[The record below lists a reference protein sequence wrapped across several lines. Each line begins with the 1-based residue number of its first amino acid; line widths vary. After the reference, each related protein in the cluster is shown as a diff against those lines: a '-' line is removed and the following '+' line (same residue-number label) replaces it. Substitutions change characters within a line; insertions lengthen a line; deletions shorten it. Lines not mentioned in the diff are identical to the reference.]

1 MPLVSLSDIEDA
13 ALAIKDRI
21 YRTPLIRI
29 AQNGLRL
36 KAESLQP
43 VGSFKIR
50 GALNALLSLS
60 DSQRDAG
67 VVACSS
73 GNHAQAVA
81 YACKT
86 LSIRATIVM
95 PETAPKTKIDATRAW
110 GAEVVIH
117 GRTSDEIMAHAQ
129 ELSSCRGAPIVH
141 PYDSAATIAGAA
153 TVGLEIL
160 ADAPDV
166 KRVFVPVAGGGL
178 LSGVAAAVKLSNPAI
193 KVIGAEPALASDA
206 YRSLQTGHIVSL
218 SPDEA
223 GRTIA
228 DGLRVQRLAELTWKH
243 VRAFVDEI
251 QTVTEDEI
259 KSAMRFLAAKGRLV
273 GEPSGAVSVAAA
285 LQHGDDIQPGNVAVL
300 SGGNVDLDA
309 LAEVLR

>member
-1 MPLVSLSDIEDA
+1 MPLVSLTEIEDA

-117 GRTSDEIMAHAQ
+117 GRTSDEIMAYAQ
-129 ELSSCRGAPIVH
+129 ELSSRRGAPIVH

-166 KRVFVPVAGGGL
+166 QRVFVPVAGGGL

-206 YRSLQTGHIVSL
+206 YRSLQTGQIVSL

-228 DGLRVQRLAELTWKH
+228 DGLRVQRLAELTWEH

-251 QTVTEDEI
+251 QTVSEDEI

-285 LQHGDDIQPGNVAVL
+285 LQHGNDAQPGNVAVL